1 MRAKAAL
8 ISEEEEE
15 EAEEEEEEG
24 VRKRTGRNLDRRDA
38 PASAY
43 LGRDQLLRIGEEEE
57 NMAHC
62 RLSPWT
68 ETPRSAALS

>member
-1 MRAKAAL
+1 MRSKAAL
-8 ISEEEEE
+8 ISEE

-43 LGRDQLLRIGEEEE
+43 LGRDQLLRIGEEEKK

-62 RLSPWT
+62 GLSPWN